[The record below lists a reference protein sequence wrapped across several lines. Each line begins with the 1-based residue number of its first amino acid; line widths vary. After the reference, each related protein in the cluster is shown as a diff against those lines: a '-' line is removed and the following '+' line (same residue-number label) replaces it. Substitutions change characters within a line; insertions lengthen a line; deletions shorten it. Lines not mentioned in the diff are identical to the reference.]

1 MSVWMKTF
9 CNLLTVM
16 MTKYCG
22 YINITDIHIRNG
34 YNDGLLYKA
43 LMHFAVISGTH
54 HGHSINVTV
63 LKRTCARSQD
73 TQQLSIELSE
83 KQLISFQQ

>member
-1 MSVWMKTF
+1 MKTF

-34 YNDGLLYKA
+34 YNDGLL
-43 LMHFAVISGTH
+43 
-54 HGHSINVTV
+54 
-63 LKRTCARSQD
+63 
-73 TQQLSIELSE
+73 
-83 KQLISFQQ
+83 